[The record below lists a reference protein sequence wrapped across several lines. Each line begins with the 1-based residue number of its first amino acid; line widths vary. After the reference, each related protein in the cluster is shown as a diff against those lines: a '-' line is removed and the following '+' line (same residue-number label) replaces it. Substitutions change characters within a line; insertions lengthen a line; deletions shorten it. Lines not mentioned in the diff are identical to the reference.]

1 MGVTL
6 PLSLPVTLLAGGPVP
21 LLGPS
26 WLDPDTILRYFGP
39 LAVIAVL
46 AMVFAET
53 GLLVGFF
60 LPGDSLLFTA
70 GMLTAT
76 GFIQMNIW
84 LLCLLIFMAAI
95 TGNTTGFLIGRKAG
109 PRVFNKPDS
118 RLFKQEYV
126 DKTYAYFDKYGG
138 RTIVLAQFVPIVR
151 TFAPVA
157 AGVGK
162 MSYRHFM
169 AYNVLGALLWGVGV
183 TQLGYWLGQ
192 IPFVQENIELILIG
206 IVGASVLPIVLELL
220 RSRSKSRNERYD
232 DPAERRRVEVEEIEG

>member
-1 MGVTL
+1 MHQ
-6 PLSLPVTLLAGGPVP
+6 LLLVGGPTP

-26 WLDPDTILRYFGP
+26 WLDPETIIHWFGP
-39 LAVIAVL
+39 LAVIGVL
-46 AMVFAET
+46 VMVFSET

-70 GMLTAT
+70 GMLTAN
-76 GFIQMNIW
+76 GFISLNVW
-84 LLCLLIFMAAI
+84 VLCLLIFLAAVA
-95 TGNTTGFLIGRKAG
+95 GNTTGFIIGRTAG
-109 PRVFNKPDS
+109 PKVFNKPDS
-118 RLFKQEYV
+118 RFFKQAYV

-162 MSYRHFM
+162 MHYRHFIT
-169 AYNVLGALLWGVGV
+169 YNVIGALIWGVGV

-192 IPFVQENIELILIG
+192 IPFVQKNIEFILIG
-206 IVGASVLPIVLELL
+206 IVLLSVIPIGIELL
-220 RSRSKSRNERYD
+220 RSRTRGSDKRFEN
-232 DPAERRRVEVEEIEG
+232 PAERRRIEVQDIEG